1 MTTGLFRQVTE
12 PGLSERAPNELSFY
26 KESSGKENLFRKK
39 SHAHVA
45 TFLLFFNISGAC
57 PGIFFDYQRLFL
69 GFFLFGLFEDGRK
82 EEYKGKNGGDY
93 SCFGGF
99 GPKIVLEL

>member
-26 KESSGKENLFRKK
+26 KESSGKENLLRQKI
-39 SHAHVA
+39 HAHVA
-45 TFLLFFNISGAC
+45 DFLMIMG
-57 PGIFFDYQRLFL
+57 LFL
-69 GFFLFGLFEDGRK
+69 GFFLFGLSEDGRK

-93 SCFGGF
+93 GGFGGF